1 MVPTRGE
8 LVKTEVNNSIRITFL
23 PFALPSI
30 GEEEIQEVSDSLRSG
45 WITTGPKTKMFEDQF
60 RRFVNAKHAIAVSSC
75 TAGLHI
81 ALTALNIGVGDEV
94 IVPTL
99 TFCST
104 ANVVEHVGARP
115 ILVDVDENFQIS
127 LDAIERAVTHRTKA
141 VVPVHYA
148 GQACDMDTINT
159 LAAKHGLSVIED
171 AAHAAGSEYKGKK
184 IGTHS
189 KASVFS
195 FYATKNMT
203 TGEGGIITTDDDQL
217 AERMQVLSLHGM
229 SRDAWKRYSAT
240 SSWYYDVVEP
250 GYKNNMTDIQA
261 SLGLHQLRRLEG
273 FIQRR
278 KQLALR
284 YQTAFRH
291 ASELILPGEL
301 PHRTHTY
308 HLFPIRLRPE
318 LLAINRDQ
326 FIVELRDRN
335 IGTSV
340 HFIPVHRHSFYA
352 KKYHYRRE
360 DFPMAEQIFSG
371 LISLPLY
378 PLMSDSDADDVT
390 QAVSAIVAAKSLK
403 RSSRS
408 VRLERKDEVVA
419 QLHP

>member
-1 MVPTRGE
+1 M
-8 LVKTEVNNSIRITFL
+8 KTEVDNPIRTTFL

-30 GEEEIQEVSDSLRSG
+30 GEEEIQEVTDSLRSG
-45 WITTGPKTKMFEDQF
+45 WITTGPKAKTFEEQF

-104 ANVVEHVGARP
+104 ANVIEHLGAHP

-127 LDAIERAVTHRTKA
+127 LEAIEKAITRRTKA

-148 GQACDMDTINT
+148 GQACDMDVINT

-171 AAHAAGSEYKGKK
+171 AAHAAGSEYKGKRL
-184 IGTHS
+184 GTHS
-189 KASVFS
+189 KATVFS

-203 TGEGGIITTDDDQL
+203 TGEGGMITTDDDRL
-217 AERMQVLSLHGM
+217 AERMQILSLHGM
-229 SRDAWKRYSAT
+229 TRDAWKRYSAT
-240 SSWYYDVVEP
+240 SSWYYDVIEP

-261 SLGLHQLRRLEG
+261 SLGLHQLRRLES

-284 YQTAFRH
+284 YQTALKDTP
-291 ASELILPGEL
+291 ELILPTEL
-301 PHRTHTY
+301 PDRMHTY
-308 HLFPIRLRPE
+308 HLFPIRLRTD
-318 LLAINRDQ
+318 LLAIDRDQ
-326 FIVELRDRN
+326 FIIELATRN
-335 IGTSV
+335 IGSSV

-352 KKYHYRRE
+352 HKYHYRSK
-360 DFPMAEQIFSG
+360 DFPVAERIFSG
-371 LISLPLY
+371 LISFPLY
-378 PLMSDSDADDVT
+378 PLMSDQDAEDV
-390 QAVSAIVAAKSLK
+390 IHAAKHI
-403 RSSRS
+403 
-408 VRLERKDEVVA
+408 VRATRRQYPIPPYVTGGLCNK
-419 QLHP
+419 

>member
-1 MVPTRGE
+1 M
-8 LVKTEVNNSIRITFL
+8 KTEVDSPIRSTFL

-30 GEEEIQEVSDSLRSG
+30 GDEEIQEVSDSLRSG
-45 WITTGPKTKMFEDQF
+45 WITTGPKTKKFEEQF

-104 ANVVEHVGARP
+104 ANVVEHLGARP
-115 ILVDVDENFQIS
+115 ILVDVDENFEIS
-127 LDAIERAVTHRTKA
+127 LEATEKAITCRTKA

-148 GQACDMDTINT
+148 GQACDMDAINT

-189 KASVFS
+189 KATVFS

-203 TGEGGIITTDDDQL
+203 TGEGGIITTNDDQL
-217 AERMQVLSLHGM
+217 AERMQILSLHGM
-229 SRDAWKRYSAT
+229 NRDAWKRYSAA

-273 FIQRR
+273 FIRR
-278 KQLALR
+278 RRQIALR
-284 YQTAFRH
+284 YQTAFKDL
-291 ASELILPGEL
+291 SELILPRDL
-301 PHRTHTY
+301 LRRPHPY

-326 FIVELRDRN
+326 FIVNLTSRN
-335 IGTSV
+335 IGSSV
-340 HFIPVHRHSFYA
+340 HFIPVHRHSYYA
-352 KKYHYRRE
+352 QKYHYRRE
-360 DFPMAEQIFSG
+360 DFPVAEQIFSG

-378 PLMSDSDADDVT
+378 PAMSDCDADDVLNAVTNIVTSHRRQHSVQTAQKDVRAETHT
-390 QAVSAIVAAKSLK
+390 QTLAAT
-403 RSSRS
+403 SRYS
-408 VRLERKDEVVA
+408 R
-419 QLHP
+419 